1 MSDVDESAHNGA
13 ADLGAE
19 LLQLATAL
27 ATEAGTAVVAAR
39 EKAVATAT
47 TKSSPTDPV
56 TEGDRL
62 AEAIVVAGITERRP
76 DDGIVGEEGTEQTG
90 TTGVVWYIDPIDG
103 TTNYLYGI
111 PAYAVS
117 IGAAVD
123 GVMTAAVVLN
133 PVNAEVFAAQL
144 GAGATLNGEPIAVS
158 SPTALGSSLVATGFG
173 YKAERRKHQ
182 AATLA
187 EVLPHIRDMRRIGS
201 AALDLCNVACG
212 RVDAYYEL
220 GLNSWDFAAG
230 WLIAAEAG
238 AIVDNLRDEPPTEH
252 FLLAATPAIHSAL
265 TDLLR
270 SVDADKGD
278 HETKQNNAG

>member
-187 EVLPHIRDMRRIGS
+187 EVLPHIRS
-201 AALDLCNVACG
+201 HWHSHCL
-212 RVDAYYEL
+212 
-220 GLNSWDFAAG
+220 
-230 WLIAAEAG
+230 AG
-238 AIVDNLRDEPPTEH
+238 ANPARHQYRRYYPP
-252 FLLAATPAIHSAL
+252 
-265 TDLLR
+265 
-270 SVDADKGD
+270 DARQSLWHD
-278 HETKQNNAG
+278 QPSR

>member
-1 MSDVDESAHNGA
+1 MDEAAQNGGTE
-13 ADLGAE
+13 LGAE
-19 LLQLATAL
+19 LLKLASAL
-27 ATEAGTAVVAAR
+27 AAEAGTAVVDAR

-62 AEAIVVAGITERRP
+62 AEAIVVAGITKHRP
-76 DDGIVGEEGTEQTG
+76 DDGIVGEEGTEKSG

-103 TTNYLYGI
+103 TTNYVYGI

-133 PVNAEVFAAQL
+133 PIANEVFAARL
-144 GAGATLNGEPIAVS
+144 GAGATLNGAPITVS
-158 SPTALGSSLVATGFG
+158 SPAALSSSLVATGFG
-173 YKAERRKHQ
+173 YKADRRKHQ

-230 WLIAAEAG
+230 WLVATEAG
-238 AIVDNLRDEPPTEH
+238 AVVDNLRDEPPTEH
-252 FLLAATPAIHSAL
+252 FLLAATPAIHAPL
-265 TDLLR
+265 TELLR
-270 SVDADKGD
+270 SVNADRGD
-278 HETKQNNAG
+278 HDSKQNDAG

>member
-1 MSDVDESAHNGA
+1 MGTSGA
-13 ADLGAE
+13 GSGLGAE
-19 LLQLATAL
+19 LLELATRL
-27 ATEAGTAVVAAR
+27 ASEAGTAVVAAR
-39 EKAVATAT
+39 EEAVTTAT

-62 AEAIVVAGITERRP
+62 AESIVVAGINQHRP
-76 DDGIVGEEGTEQTG
+76 DDGIVGEEGTEQSG

-133 PVNAEVFAAQL
+133 PPSNEVFAAQL
-144 GAGATLNGEPIAVS
+144 GRGATLNGEPISVS
-158 SPTALGSSLVATGFG
+158 KPTELSSSLLATGFG
-173 YKAERRKHQ
+173 YQAERRKHQ
-182 AATLA
+182 AAVLA
-187 EVLPHIRDMRRIGS
+187 EVLPHVRDIRRIGS
-201 AALDLCNVACG
+201 AALDLCGVACG

-230 WLIAAEAG
+230 WLIATEAG
-238 AIVDNLRDEPPTEH
+238 ATVDNLRDQPPTEQ
-252 FLLAATPAIHSAL
+252 FLLAASPAIHEPL
-265 TDLLR
+265 TALLR
-270 SVDADKGD
+270 SCNADRRD
-278 HETKQNNAG
+278 NETKQNGAG